1 MKKLFLFILIL
12 SSFNILRAQWT
23 AVNNGLGSLQIKG
36 LAVDSNNVF
45 AITANQGIFRST
57 NSGNSWTVHP
67 LNSALPNFN
76 INSSFYDWFSPLGG
90 GTIIYGQ
97 GFISFVTPNSL
108 FPIPVIGIPNNQ
120 LTWWIVGF
128 GSQNESVMGTLGG
141 LFKAP
146 NISSA
151 SWTEIPGLNNAN
163 ARTINGLTVYDQG
176 DDEYLIVGTAD
187 GMYRTQANST
197 SGLIPFNTGLGS
209 NVIRALLGPIALTKN
224 GIYLLPDDNGITTG
238 WQTLYPSGDFRTLI
252 FTIDD
257 KAYFFG
263 NNVGLLFSDDPNTP
277 PTHVDLTGISGGAIT
292 SCAIEY
298 FGLSGGY
305 IYVGTET
312 GGVFRKQFVLSSVE
326 DGQIVNDFKLNQNYP
341 NPFNPSTK
349 ISFSIPTSE
358 FVTLKVYDVLGREV
372 ATLVNEN
379 LNAGSYSYNF
389 DASNLTSGVYLY
401 KLQAGK
407 YSETKKMILSK

>member
-45 AITANQGIFRST
+45 AITANQGIFIST
-57 NSGNSWTVHP
+57 NSGNSWTAHP

-76 INSSFYDWFSPLGG
+76 INNSFYNWFSPFGG
-90 GTIIYGQ
+90 GAIIYGQ
-97 GFISFVTPNSL
+97 GFISLVTPNSL

-120 LTWWIVGF
+120 LTWWLIGV

-146 NISSA
+146 NISST

-163 ARTINGLTVYDQG
+163 ARTINGLTVYEQG
-176 DDEYLIVGTAD
+176 DDEYLLVGTAD
-187 GMYRTQANST
+187 GMYRSEANST
-197 SGLIPFNTGLGS
+197 SGLVPFNTGLGS
-209 NVIRALLGPIALTKN
+209 NVIRALIGGIALTKN

-238 WQTLYPSGDFRTLI
+238 WQTLYPSGDFRTLVASLDET
-252 FTIDD
+252 F
-257 KAYFFG
+257 YFYG
-263 NNVGLLFSDDPNTP
+263 NNIGLKFSANT
-277 PTHVDLTGISGGAIT
+277 TTLEDLTGISGGAIT

-298 FGLSGGY
+298 LGLSGGY

-312 GGVFRKQFVLSSVE
+312 GGVFRKQIVISSNE
-326 DGQIVNDFKLNQNYP
+326 DEQIVNNFELKQNYP
-341 NPFNPSTK
+341 NPFNPSTT
-349 ISFSIPTSE
+349 ITFSIPTSE

-379 LNAGSYSYNF
+379 LSAGSYSYNF
-389 DASNLTSGVYLY
+389 DASNLTSGVYFY